1 MIRPPNPE
9 LEILLLCTRPAR
21 SADEI
26 ATIRS
31 LVKNLNWDLFYETA
45 RRHSLLPLA
54 YRRLNESAGP
64 IIPAEQLQ
72 KLRLAYEQ
80 NAARN
85 LILSNELVQ
94 ITQALDQ
101 NGIQSIAYKGPALA
115 VLAYRDPALR
125 RFIDVDLMVRRKN
138 VQQASEVLA
147 KSGYHTVKNLT
158 SDQQALLLQ
167 TQHNLQFVSDS
178 DYRVVVELH
187 WQVSSQL
194 FASSVTAE
202 ELWNNLETIRLN
214 GFAVKSFSTEDLL
227 FSLCVHGSRH
237 LWERLAWI
245 ADVAHLLQVRPEIN
259 WSGLLARARTAD
271 AERMF
276 LLGLYLASDLLQS
289 QLPDIV
295 SKQIS
300 QDKVITHLA
309 DSITA
314 KLFDGPEHHPATRRQ
329 VFVYNL
335 RVRRGLRSRLQ
346 YFLFTL
352 TPTDSDVSLFTVPA
366 RLRLAYYL
374 LRPFRILA
382 KRREAPAMPTTK
394 NSKSRTVPLRDI

>member
-1 MIRPPNPE
+1 M
-9 LEILLLCTRPAR
+9 TRPQTPEIETLLRCSKPAQ
-21 SADEI
+21 SADDI
-26 ATIRS
+26 TIIRS
-31 LVKNLNWDLFYETA
+31 LVSGLNWDLFYKTA

-54 YRRLNESAGP
+54 YRRLNETA
-64 IIPAEQLQ
+64 IEVIPADQLQ

-85 LILSNELVQ
+85 LILTNELVQ
-94 ITQALDQ
+94 TTQALDE

-115 VLAYRDPALR
+115 VLAYGDTALR
-125 RFIDVDLMVRRKN
+125 RFVDLDLMVRREN
-138 VQQASEVLA
+138 VQQAARVLA
-147 KSGYHTVKNLT
+147 ARGYRPAMNLT
-158 SDQQALLLQ
+158 SDQQAMLLQ

-178 DYRVVVELH
+178 RVIVELH

-214 GFAVKSFSTEDLL
+214 GSPVKSFSTEDLL

-245 ADVAHLLQVRPEIN
+245 ADVAHLLHVRPEID
-259 WSGLLARARTAD
+259 WSALVARARTAN

-276 LLGLYLASDLLQS
+276 LLGLYLASDLLHS

-295 SKQIS
+295 AKKIS
-300 QDKVITHLA
+300 QDKVIAKLA
-309 DSITA
+309 NAIAAS
-314 KLFDGPEHHPATRRQ
+314 LFDGPEHHQATTRQ
-329 VFVYNL
+329 MFVYNL
-335 RVRRGLRSRLQ
+335 RVRRGLRSRLK

-352 TPTDSDVSLFTVPA
+352 APTDSDVSLFTVPA
-366 RLRLAYYL
+366 RWRLAYYL

-382 KRREAPAMPTTK
+382 KRRELSPLPPAK
-394 NSKSRTVPLRDI
+394 NIKPRPVR

>member
-1 MIRPPNPE
+1 MSHPHTPE
-9 LEILLLCTRPAR
+9 VETLLLCTRPAR
-21 SADEI
+21 SAGDI

-31 LVKNLNWDLFYETA
+31 LVSSLNWDLFYKIA

-54 YRRLNESAGP
+54 YRRLNETAGQ
-64 IIPAEQLQ
+64 IIPTEELQ
-72 KLRLAYEQ
+72 KLRLAYEL

-85 LILSNELVQ
+85 LILTNELVQ
-94 ITQALDQ
+94 MTQALDQ

-115 VLAYRDPALR
+115 VLAYGDPALR
-125 RFIDVDLMVRRKN
+125 RFIDLDLMVRREN
-138 VQQASEVLA
+138 VLQAAEVLA
-147 KSGYHTVKNLT
+147 TRGYHPKSLT

-167 TQHNLQFVSDS
+167 TQHNLQLVSAS
-178 DYRVVVELH
+178 RVIVELH
-187 WQVSSQL
+187 WQVASQL

-202 ELWNNLETIRLN
+202 ELWNNFETIRLN
-214 GFAVKSFSTEDLL
+214 DFPVKSFSTEDLL

-245 ADVAHLLQVRPEIN
+245 ADVGHLLQVRPEIN
-259 WSGLLARARTAD
+259 WSALVARARAAN

-276 LLGLYLASDLLQS
+276 LLGLYLASDLLHS

-295 SKQIS
+295 SEKIS
-300 QDKVITHLA
+300 QDKVIGQLA
-309 DSITA
+309 KVITA
-314 KLFDGPEHHPATRRQ
+314 RLFDGPEHHPATTREILA
-329 VFVYNL
+329 YNL

-352 TPTDSDVSLFTVPA
+352 TPSDSDVKLFTVPA
-366 RLRLAYYL
+366 RWWVAYYL

-382 KRREAPAMPTTK
+382 KRPESAPLPPT
-394 NSKSRTVPLRDI
+394 NSSKPRPMR

>member
-1 MIRPPNPE
+1 MSHPHTPE
-9 LEILLLCTRPAR
+9 VETLLLCTRPAR
-21 SADEI
+21 SAGDI

-31 LVKNLNWDLFYETA
+31 LVSSLNWDLFYKIA

-54 YRRLNESAGP
+54 YRRLNETACQ
-64 IIPAEQLQ
+64 IIPIEELQ
-72 KLRLAYEQ
+72 KLRLAYKL

-85 LILSNELVQ
+85 LILTNELVQ
-94 ITQALDQ
+94 MTQALDQ

-115 VLAYRDPALR
+115 VLAYGDPALR
-125 RFIDVDLMVRRKN
+125 RFIDLDLMVRREN
-138 VQQASEVLA
+138 VLQAAEVLA
-147 KSGYHTVKNLT
+147 TRGYHPKSLT

-167 TQHNLQFVSDS
+167 TQHNLQLVSAS
-178 DYRVVVELH
+178 RVIVELH
-187 WQVSSQL
+187 WQVASQL

-202 ELWNNLETIRLN
+202 DLWNNLETIKLN
-214 GFAVKSFSTEDLL
+214 DFPVKSFSTEDLL

-245 ADVAHLLQVRPEIN
+245 ADVAHLLQIRPEIN
-259 WSGLLARARTAD
+259 WSALVARARAAN

-276 LLGLYLASDLLQS
+276 LLGLYLASDLLHG

-295 SKQIS
+295 SEKIS
-300 QDKVITHLA
+300 QDKVIAQLA
-309 DSITA
+309 NAITA
-314 KLFDGPEHHPATRRQ
+314 RLFDGPEHHPATTRQ
-329 VFVYNL
+329 IFVYNL

-352 TPTDSDVSLFTVPA
+352 TPSDSDVKLFTVPA
-366 RLRLAYYL
+366 RWRVAYYL

-382 KRREAPAMPTTK
+382 KRPEAHPLPPT
-394 NSKSRTVPLRDI
+394 KSNQPRRMR

>member
-1 MIRPPNPE
+1 MSRPHTPE
-9 LEILLLCTRPAR
+9 VETLLLCTRPAR
-21 SADEI
+21 SADDI

-31 LVKNLNWDLFYETA
+31 LVSDLNWDLFYKTA

-54 YRRLNESAGP
+54 YQCLNETAGA
-64 IIPAEQLQ
+64 IVPADELQ
-72 KLRLAYEQ
+72 KLRLAHEQ

-85 LILSNELVQ
+85 LILTNELVQ
-94 ITQALDQ
+94 IIQALDE
-101 NGIQSIAYKGPALA
+101 NGVQSIAYKGPALA
-115 VLAYRDPALR
+115 VLAYGDTALR
-125 RFIDVDLMVRRKN
+125 RFLDLDLMVRREN
-138 VQQASEVLA
+138 VQQAAEVLA
-147 KSGYHTVKNLT
+147 TRGYHPAKNLT

-178 DYRVVVELH
+178 RVVVELH

-202 ELWNNLETIRLN
+202 ELWNNLETIGLN
-214 GFAVKSFSTEDLL
+214 GFPVKSFSTEDLL

-245 ADVAHLLQVRPEIN
+245 ADVAHLLHVRPEIN
-259 WSGLLARARTAD
+259 WSELVARARTAN

-276 LLGLYLASDLLQS
+276 LLGLYLASDLLRS

-295 SKQIS
+295 SKKIS
-300 QDKVITHLA
+300 QDKVIAQLA
-309 DSITA
+309 NAVTA
-314 KLFDGPEHHPATRRQ
+314 RLFDGPEHYQATTRQ
-329 VFVYNL
+329 IFVYNL

-352 TPTDSDVSLFTVPA
+352 TPTDSDVSLFTVPG
-366 RLRLAYYL
+366 RWRLAYYL
-374 LRPFRILA
+374 FRPFRILA
-382 KRREAPAMPTTK
+382 KRRAAPPLPPTK
-394 NSKSRTVPLRDI
+394 NMKPRPVP